1 MSEPQ
6 DPKPSSFP
14 QSTHEVGAPP
24 QTGRSGPT
32 PQWQQPAPPAS
43 RPGYAPA
50 PPKPRSG
57 FGRGFGTGMGFALGL
72 GAVMVVGSIVAF
84 LMALASLATMSVSTP
99 AGVAATEVATI
110 WGDPDA
116 EGSLRAID
124 IAGAIMADSSD
135 GALLGSGTYGYEVAS
150 TIDSLTTDDS
160 AGLVLL
166 VNTPGGSIPG
176 SKAIADAVTRYQE
189 RTGQPVLVHV
199 ASMSASGGVY
209 ATATADE
216 ILADH
221 GALVG
226 SIGVLSGP
234 FQQYTN
240 VTAIGSTILTAGI
253 EAESITQEYLSAGKG
268 KDFGNPFRAM
278 TEEERTRWLEMLD
291 YEYGQF
297 VSHVAEHRG
306 IDEATI
312 RDEMGAGMFANNKS
326 LEYGLI
332 DGVMG
337 RDEFFRH
344 AAETAGLDPDD
355 TRVDAFTYPQSFWSG
370 LLGIERIYG
379 ESPVAAQ
386 GSGVTPSLSQ
396 AICGPTSVLA
406 YHGPLTAV
414 CG

>member
-6 DPKPSSFP
+6 DPKPNPTS
-14 QSTHEVGAPP
+14 HEVSAPP
-24 QTGRSGPT
+24 QPGRPGGPA
-32 PQWQQPAPPAS
+32 PQWQPAAPAA

-50 PPKPRSG
+50 PPKQPSG
-57 FGRGFGTGMGFALGL
+57 FGRGFGTGIGFALGL
-72 GAVMVVGSIVAF
+72 GVVMVVGSLVAF
-84 LMALASLATMSVSTP
+84 LMALASIATMSTSTP
-99 AGVAATEVATI
+99 AGVAATEVSTI
-110 WGDPDA
+110 WGDASA
-116 EGSLRAID
+116 EDSLRAID
-124 IAGAIMADSSD
+124 VSGTIMADSSD

-150 TIDSLTTDDS
+150 TIDSLTVDDS

-189 RTGQPVLVHV
+189 RTSQPVLVHV

-216 ILADH
+216 IIADH

-253 EAESITQEYLSAGKG
+253 EAESITQEYLSAGRS

-278 TEEERTRWLEMLD
+278 TDEERTRWLEMLD

-312 RDEMGAGMFANNKS
+312 RDEMGAMIFANNKS

-344 AAETAGLDPDD
+344 AAETAGLDPDN

-370 LLGIERIYG
+370 LLGIERLYG
-379 ESPVAAQ
+379 ESPVIAQ
-386 GSGVTPSLSQ
+386 GAGVTPSPSR
-396 AICGPTSVLA
+396 AICDPTSVLA
-406 YHGPLTAV
+406 HHGPVTAV